1 MRLVWLSNP
10 LMKIGLGFLIVNF
23 LPRLFPMFN
32 NILYYGIIG
41 KVCLVLG
48 LGCILFVMFKDK
60 FFS

>member
-1 MRLVWLSNP
+1 MRFVWLSNP
-10 LMKIGLGFLIVNF
+10 IMKIGLVFLIVNF
-23 LPRLFPMFN
+23 LPRLFPIFN
-32 NILYYGIIG
+32 NIPYYGIIG

>member
-1 MRLVWLSNP
+1 
-10 LMKIGLGFLIVNF
+10 MKIGLGFLIINF

-32 NILYYGIIG
+32 SIPYYGIIG

>member
-1 MRLVWLSNP
+1 
-10 LMKIGLGFLIVNF
+10 
-23 LPRLFPMFN
+23 MFN

-60 FFS
+60 FKDKFFS